1 MQNVIVEQENNIIK
15 IKVQQ
20 VRNKKITKIDN
31 IPEDKKQDLL
41 KFLKKKLACGGS
53 INEEKNIILQG
64 DMTHTNLIQLLKESC
79 ENCKIE
85 INGKIC

>member
-41 KFLKKKLACGGS
+41 KFLKKSWLV
-53 INEEKNIILQG
+53 E
-64 DMTHTNLIQLLKESC
+64 DQLMKK
-79 ENCKIE
+79 KI
-85 INGKIC
+85 

>member
-31 IPEDKKQDLL
+31 VPEDKKQDLL

-53 INEEKNIILQG
+53 LNEDKNIVLQG
-64 DMTHTNLIQLLKESC
+64 DMSHTNLIQFLKDSC

-85 INGKIC
+85 MNGKFC

>member
-31 IPEDKKQDLL
+31 IPEDKKQDL
-41 KFLKKKLACGGS
+41 
-53 INEEKNIILQG
+53 KNIILQG